1 MKRVVNYKVQ
11 KEEWENAKE
20 KAFKKISSK
29 YKVDGFRPGKAPRNL
44 FEKNFPG
51 KIVTEAADELIDKEY
66 RRLLLE
72 EKIMPILEP
81 KIDIVKLS
89 DEELEVNYTF
99 ILEPTVKLG
108 KYKNLNVKKES
119 VKATKEEVQSRID
132 DLLKDYAE
140 LVVKDEKA
148 KVEKGDIAIIDF
160 EGFKDGVAF
169 EGGKG
174 ENYSLEI
181 GSNTFIPGFEDGIIG
196 MKKGETKD
204 LKLTF
209 PEEYGAKDLAGK
221 EVVFKVKVN
230 EIKNKII
237 PELNKDFFEDL
248 GMKNIKNE
256 EDLRKEM
263 TKEIENVKEKNAERK
278 YNDDLLDKASETME
292 IDLEE
297 ELIDAETDAMY
308 KDFMNNML
316 ARGIKEELYLQYAGT
331 TKEDIMNHMKE
342 EATKRLKN
350 TYLLDAI
357 IKEEKIEVTKEEVK
371 EEISKLAKQYNMKEE
386 DVEKEIGGEKAMTHE
401 VQVRKALAIMKG
413 ENKNSKN

>member
-1 MKRVVNYKVQ
+1 MKKEVNYKVQ
-11 KEEWENAKE
+11 KEEWEAAKD

-29 YKVDGFRPGKAPRNL
+29 YNVDGFRPGKAPRNI

-51 KIVTEAADELIDKEY
+51 KIITEAADELIDKEY

-72 EKIMPILEP
+72 EKIQPILEP
-81 KIDIVKLS
+81 KINVVKLS
-89 DEELEVNYTF
+89 DDELEVNYTF

-108 KYKNLNVKKES
+108 KYKNLDVKKEK

-132 DLLKDYAE
+132 SLLKDYAE
-140 LVVKDEKA
+140 LVVREDDA
-148 KVEKGDIAIIDF
+148 KVEKGNVAIIDF

-169 EGGKG
+169 DGGKG

-196 MKKGETKD
+196 MKKGNTKD
-204 LKLTF
+204 LTLKF

-230 EIKNKII
+230 EIKNKVI
-237 PELNKDFFEDL
+237 PELNKEFFEDL
-248 GMKNIKNE
+248 GMDNIKNE

-263 TKEIENVKEKNAERK
+263 TKEIEAQKEKEAERK
-278 YNDDLLDKASETME
+278 YNDALLDKACETME
-292 IDLEE
+292 IDLDD
-297 ELIDAETDAMY
+297 ELIEAETEAMY
-308 KDFMNNML
+308 KDFMDNMA
-316 ARGIKEELYLQYAGT
+316 ARGIKEEIYLQYAKT

-350 TYLLDAI
+350 SYLLDKI
-357 IKEEKIEVTKEEVK
+357 IKEEKIKATKEEIK
-371 EEISKLAKQYNMKEE
+371 EEISKLAKQYNMTEE
-386 DVEKEIGGEKAMTHE
+386 DIKNEIGGERAMEHE
-401 VQVRKALAIMKG
+401 VNVRKALDIMKG
-413 ENKNSKN
+413 KEKN

>member
-209 PEEYGAKDLAGK
+209 PE
-221 EVVFKVKVN
+221 
-230 EIKNKII
+230 
-237 PELNKDFFEDL
+237 
-248 GMKNIKNE
+248 
-256 EDLRKEM
+256 
-263 TKEIENVKEKNAERK
+263 
-278 YNDDLLDKASETME
+278 
-292 IDLEE
+292 
-297 ELIDAETDAMY
+297 
-308 KDFMNNML
+308 
-316 ARGIKEELYLQYAGT
+316 
-331 TKEDIMNHMKE
+331 
-342 EATKRLKN
+342 
-350 TYLLDAI
+350 
-357 IKEEKIEVTKEEVK
+357 
-371 EEISKLAKQYNMKEE
+371 
-386 DVEKEIGGEKAMTHE
+386 
-401 VQVRKALAIMKG
+401 
-413 ENKNSKN
+413 